1 MLCTA
6 ICAFLGSS
14 TAAPSCFSVVFL
26 YLNDPKVIWDK
37 IWKSKEFLFVPVHG
51 TYCIDC
57 IDVKNCWKKGNRP
70 LMAST
75 YQSGCQ
81 KICLPRSD
89 ARLVAENIW
98 KLEFGIQHPTDQ
110 CAGSSLPGGLNQLF
124 HHAEVMLFDLGFDFV
139 KLRFSPPQQLRF
151 CSNCKLSASSR
162 DPKKLRGKE
171 AFFFARIW
179 TQKIQQV
186 ALEEAK
192 TTSKPTLSLQDRFP
206 TWLLVT
212 AVRRNPFHGCHR
224 DVSKSL
230 AAVKCCKLQWILP
243 IFFHAWTFEKGSMYR
258 IRIYLHL
265 P

>member
-14 TAAPSCFSVVFL
+14 TAAPSCFSVIFL

-171 AFFFARIW
+171 AIF
-179 TQKIQQV
+179 
-186 ALEEAK
+186 
-192 TTSKPTLSLQDRFP
+192 FP
-206 TWLLVT
+206 TDLNAKDSASCIGGSKNNQQTHSILAGQVSHLVIGYRSEKKSFPWLSSRCLQV
-212 AVRRNPFHGCHR
+212 FG
-224 DVSKSL
+224 
-230 AAVKCCKLQWILP
+230 CCKML
-243 IFFHAWTFEKGSMYR
+243 
-258 IRIYLHL
+258 
-265 P
+265 